1 MKLVAI
7 PMIAKTQIQK
17 IAPGPPTRIARIGP
31 EMFPTPIR
39 LPILM
44 QKTWNDDTVCAFFP
58 GDTVTCY
65 EQRMCQ
71 LEDGTLVVISWNEDM
86 KTGQQVTVTPEE
98 AAQHILSGLAAHNG
112 PIILEK

>member
-44 QKTWNDDTVCAFFP
+44 QKTWNDDTLLVSLRSSEEN
-58 GDTVTCY
+58 VT
-65 EQRMCQ
+65 
-71 LEDGTLVVISWNEDM
+71 LHISLKSVICI
-86 KTGQQVTVTPEE
+86 P
-98 AAQHILSGLAAHNG
+98 LSL
-112 PIILEK
+112 IVQ